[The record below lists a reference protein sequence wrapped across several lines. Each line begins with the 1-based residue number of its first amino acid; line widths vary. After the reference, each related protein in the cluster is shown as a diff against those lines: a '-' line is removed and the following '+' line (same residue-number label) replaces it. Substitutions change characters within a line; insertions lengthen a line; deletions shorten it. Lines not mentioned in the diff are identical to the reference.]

1 MRYFFICLIIWGC
14 SMSTVQALQIKLE
27 STLANPLLLTEQKQ
41 TTYLR
46 VAVTGFRLQKE
57 NTSPVNVALV
67 IDKSGSMQ
75 GQKIQQAKAAAKIAV
90 ERLRKDDI
98 ISIVSYDHQVDV
110 LLPATKATDKQMI
123 YAAIDKI
130 VADGNTALYDGVQKG
145 ADELR
150 KFLTRNQINRLV
162 LVSDGL
168 ANVGP
173 DTPQALGELGAKLS
187 QAGISVTTIGLGL
200 GYNEDLMTQL
210 AKQSEGSH
218 SFVENA
224 TDLTRIFDH
233 EFGDLLS
240 VVAQEV
246 IITIQCAEGVRP
258 VKILGREA
266 NINGQQIHIPL
277 NQLYSEQEKYVLLEI
292 EISPPAADQ
301 LLTVATV
308 TVDYRNM
315 STNTLDQ
322 LTSQINA
329 RFTNNRQQVKDQ
341 TNAAVMANVVEQ
353 LAIEKNKRAVTLRD
367 EGKVDEAKELLLEN
381 AQQLEQGASQYNA
394 PSLSI
399 MKEKNEQDADNLD
412 EKNWNKQRKLMR
424 EEQYKRSTQQ
434 KY

>member
-1 MRYFFICLIIWGC
+1 
-14 SMSTVQALQIKLE
+14 MSTVQALQIKLE